1 MEFIFYWQ
9 AFGPRIEEPVPAKY
23 REPNLGRIHLDLT
36 SQTPISREKIASDCF
51 PILFQTKINSNVLDM
66 DITYFRRENVG
77 GVPSQDGTL
86 NHCMSAVGT
95 FNWGNLSR
103 VLCSRKP
110 IVSLR
115 GRLFAIS
122 AFKLNFQGG
131 VLAA

>member
-1 MEFIFYWQ
+1 LEFIFYWQ

-36 SQTPISREKIASDCF
+36 SQTPISREKIASDDF

-86 NHCMSAVGT
+86 NHCMSAVET

-115 GRLFAIS
+115 NRLFAIS
-122 AFKLNFQGG
+122 AFKLNF
-131 VLAA
+131 